1 MTIQLIAIKF
11 IFSKDDDEERIM
23 HSKSDKIEFM
33 SNDDTHEFVNEVFV
47 PLFQD
52 TNLIKNH

>member
-33 SNDDTHEFVNEVFV
+33 SYDDIHEFVNEVFV
-47 PLFQD
+47 PLISRYQFD
-52 TNLIKNH
+52 